1 MLRGNQSPT
10 GFTASTVSHSILVP
24 IENMSF
30 PYKHVLLIGA
40 TAGIGKAMAE
50 GFLKSG
56 IKVTV
61 VGRRTERLEEFVRR
75 YGPDK
80 AKPISFDISNV
91 DQIPKFAEKTMHDSP
106 DIDCIFLNAG
116 VQRPHDLAK
125 SDGFDLD
132 LFNLE
137 IHVNLTSFVALSQA
151 FLPYL
156 MNKGSPSSIV

>member
-1 MLRGNQSPT
+1 MT
-10 GFTASTVSHSILVP
+10 
-24 IENMSF
+24 F

-56 IKVTV
+56 TKVTV

-80 AKPISFDISNV
+80 AQPITFDISNI
-91 DQIPKFAEKTMHDSP
+91 DQIPQFAERAMQGSP

-116 VQRPHDLAK
+116 VQRPHDLTK

-132 LFNLE
+132 LFKLE
-137 IHVNLTSFVALSQA
+137 IHVNLTSFVALTHA

-156 MNKGSPSSIV
+156 LKKGSPSSIV